1 MPLDKEDGAMAL
13 QLITSRY
20 DEREWRKKIEK
31 TLSLM
36 PNGLDD
42 EVQRKIFMHLKIAL
56 QAYKSRRADPPSW
69 IVGGYATKEVIDRA
83 KHNPKEIDPL
93 MTPEHVAFL
102 GVDPGEEVDLAWWE
116 DMLVKWFEE
125 PEEDADVGASGEE
138 GEKSTDTEKS
148 DPEET
153 IKS

>member
-1 MPLDKEDGAMAL
+1 MPLDTEDGAKAL

-31 TLSLM
+31 TLSLT

-83 KHNPKEIDPL
+83 KHRPTEIDPS
-93 MTPEHVAFL
+93 MTFEQVDFL
-102 GVDPGEEVDLAWWE
+102 GVDPGEDVDLAWWE
-116 DMLVKWFEE
+116 NMLVKWFEE
-125 PEEDADVGASGEE
+125 PEEDVDVGTFGEE
-138 GEKSTDTEKS
+138 SEEDTDTEKS
-148 DPEET
+148 DHEET
-153 IKS
+153 TKS

>member
-31 TLSLM
+31 TLSLT

-83 KHNPKEIDPL
+83 KHRPTEIDPS
-93 MTPEHVAFL
+93 MTFEQVDFL
-102 GVDPGEEVDLAWWE
+102 GVDPGEDVDLAWWE
-116 DMLVKWFEE
+116 NMLVKWFEE
-125 PEEDADVGASGEE
+125 PEEDVDIEAFGEE
-138 GEKSTDTEKS
+138 AEEGTDTEES

>member
-1 MPLDKEDGAMAL
+1 MPLDAEDGAKAL

-20 DEREWRKKIEK
+20 DERGWRKKIEK
-31 TLSLM
+31 MLSLT

-83 KHNPKEIDPL
+83 KHHPEEIDPS

-125 PEEDADVGASGEE
+125 PEEASGVEASDEE
-138 GEKSTDTEKS
+138 GGEGTDIGKS
-148 DPEET
+148 DSEES

>member
-31 TLSLM
+31 TLSLT

-83 KHNPKEIDPL
+83 KHNPKEIDPS